1 MLSYHKEFLEKV
13 AQIPKPFVI
22 AKQRMKKAG
31 GEMQAIICDIDG
43 CLFDTGWI
51 FEETE
56 KLGLTGEEKWD
67 FFHKHIN
74 DEKSRTCEQMKNF
87 LTNVISKDIGII
99 FMTARSEIIRAETER
114 RIYKELGKREYFYPV
129 FMRQLTSYESSEV
142 VKEEMLKKV
151 LYTYGIDVVLAID
164 DDPKNC
170 AMFES
175 YGIPSLQWK
184 ILNNR
189 TLEKKEE
196 EIPA

>member
-1 MLSYHKEFLEKV
+1 
-13 AQIPKPFVI
+13 
-22 AKQRMKKAG
+22 
-31 GEMQAIICDIDG
+31 MQAIICDIDG

-67 FFHKHIN
+67 FFHTHIN

-87 LTNVISKDIGII
+87 LTNVISKDMVLI
-99 FMTARSEIIRAETER
+99 FMTARSEKIRKETEE
-114 RIYKELGKREYFYPV
+114 RIYKEICPQRYVHAV
-129 FMRQLTSYESSEV
+129 FMRSQTNFESSEV
-142 VKEEMLKKV
+142 VKEQMLKAV
-151 LYTYGIDVVLAID
+151 IYSYGIDVVLAID

-175 YGIPSLQWK
+175 YGIPTLQWK

>member
-1 MLSYHKEFLEKV
+1 
-13 AQIPKPFVI
+13 
-22 AKQRMKKAG
+22 
-31 GEMQAIICDIDG
+31 MQAIICDIDG

-114 RIYKELGKREYFYPV
+114 RIYKELRKREYFYPV
-129 FMRQLTSYESSEV
+129 FMRQLTSYESSDV
-142 VKEEMLKKV
+142 IKEEMLKKV

-175 YGIPSLQWK
+175 YGIPTLQWK